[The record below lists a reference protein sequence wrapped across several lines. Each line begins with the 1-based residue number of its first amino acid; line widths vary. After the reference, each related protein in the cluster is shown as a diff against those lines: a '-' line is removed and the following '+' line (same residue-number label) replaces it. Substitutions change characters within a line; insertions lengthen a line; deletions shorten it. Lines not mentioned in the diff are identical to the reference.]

1 MPHVVPRLD
10 ARRGCPDAPGVI
22 KSVTIKNLRG
32 IREGEL
38 SELTPLVVLVGPNSS
53 GKSTIL
59 DALLIAAS
67 PTPGKSMGI
76 AVIRRNV
83 ERGARWL
90 LWRSGEFE
98 ATEVRVTTA
107 AGAKRTCLLSLHQTD
122 KNLLVVKVT
131 TNTNTGIVLGG
142 DHVTVGQNS
151 VLNTGGGVTPLSDV
165 PEIRLI
171 EPQGGRSSQSI
182 HALYSLAVQRGR
194 RNEVTA
200 MIAELVPGV
209 TGIEILTDENDPVVH
224 LVFPDHSVPA
234 GLAGDGIQS
243 LLRLSLEL
251 ATQRGGVAL
260 LEEPEV
266 HEHPAA
272 IRQSARAIVTAV
284 RRGVQIILS
293 THSLELIDALLAEL
307 KDEELPLLSLYRLK
321 LTDGVLAK
329 SRLEGPSVLLSRGEI
344 GDDLR

>member
-1 MPHVVPRLD
+1 M
-10 ARRGCPDAPGVI
+10 I

-59 DALLIAAS
+59 DALLIGAS
-67 PTPGKSMGI
+67 PNPGESMGI
-76 AVIRRNV
+76 AVSRRNV
-83 ERGARWL
+83 QRGARWL
-90 LWRSGEFE
+90 LWRSGELG
-98 ATEVRVTTA
+98 ATEVSVTTA
-107 AGAKRTCLLSLHQTD
+107 GGAARTCKVSLHPSEKSILMAAVATSVAD
-122 KNLLVVKVT
+122 SNVAR
-131 TNTNTGIVLGG
+131 N
-142 DHVTVGQNS
+142 DHVTINPN
-151 VLNTGGGVTPLSDV
+151 NTLSPGGGVDPLPDV
-165 PEIRLI
+165 PEVRLI
-171 EPQGGRSSQSI
+171 DPQGGRLSPSI
-182 HALYSLAVQRGR
+182 HGLYSLAVQRGR

-251 ATQRGGVAL
+251 ATQKGGVAL

-266 HEHPAA
+266 HEHPGA

-284 RRGVQIILS
+284 RRGVQVVLS

-307 KDEELPLLSLYRLK
+307 KDDELPLLSLYRLK

-329 SRLEGPSVLLSRGEI
+329 SRLDGPSVLRSRGEI

>member
-1 MPHVVPRLD
+1 M
-10 ARRGCPDAPGVI
+10 I

-59 DALLIAAS
+59 DALLIGAS
-67 PTPGKSMGI
+67 PTPGESMGI
-76 AVIRRNV
+76 AVSRRSV
-83 ERGARWL
+83 QRGARWL
-90 LWRSGEFE
+90 LWRSGEFG
-98 ATEVRVTTA
+98 ATEVSVTTA
-107 AGAKRTCLLSLHQTD
+107 AGAARTCKVSLHPSQ
-122 KNLLVVKVT
+122 KNILIAAVATSVENSNVAQS
-131 TNTNTGIVLGG
+131 
-142 DHVTVGQNS
+142 DHVTIQPN
-151 VLNTGGGVTPLSDV
+151 NTLTPGAGVAALPDIPDV
-165 PEIRLI
+165 RLI
-171 EPQGGRSSQSI
+171 EPQGGRLSQSI
-182 HALYSLAVQRGR
+182 HQLYSLAVQRGR
-194 RNEVTA
+194 RNEVTS

-266 HEHPAA
+266 HEHPGA

-284 RRGVQIILS
+284 RRGVQVILS
-293 THSLELIDALLAEL
+293 THSLEMIDALLSEL
-307 KDEELPLLSLYRLK
+307 KDDELPLLSLYRLK
-321 LTDGVLAK
+321 LTEGVLAK
-329 SRLEGPSVLLSRGEI
+329 SRLEGSSVLRSRGEI

>member
-1 MPHVVPRLD
+1 
-10 ARRGCPDAPGVI
+10 VI

-59 DALLIAAS
+59 DALLIGAS
-67 PTPGKSMGI
+67 PNPGESMGI
-76 AVIRRNV
+76 AVSRRNV
-83 ERGARWL
+83 QRGARWL
-90 LWRSGEFE
+90 LWRSGELG
-98 ATEVRVTTA
+98 ATELTVTTTE
-107 AGAKRTCLLSLHQTD
+107 GAKRSCKLSLDPTEKGMLRAD
-122 KNLLVVKVT
+122 VRTISGSVVYPGAVYT
-131 TNTNTGIVLGG
+131 HIFENRFTIGGIVA
-142 DHVTVGQNS
+142 
-151 VLNTGGGVTPLSDV
+151 PLPDIGEV
-165 PEIRLI
+165 RLI
-171 EPQGGRSSQSI
+171 EPQGGKSSQSI
-182 HALYSLAVQRGR
+182 HGLYSLAVQRGR

-251 ATQRGGVAL
+251 ATQKGGVAL

-284 RRGVQIILS
+284 RRGVQVILS

-307 KDEELPLLSLYRLK
+307 KDDELPLLSLYRLK

-329 SRLEGPSVLLSRGEI
+329 SRLEGPSVLRSRGEI

>member
-1 MPHVVPRLD
+1 M
-10 ARRGCPDAPGVI
+10 I

-59 DALLIAAS
+59 DALLIGAS
-67 PTPGKSMGI
+67 PNPGESMGI
-76 AVIRRNV
+76 AVSRRNV
-83 ERGARWL
+83 QRGARWL
-90 LWRSGEFE
+90 LWRSGEFG
-98 ATEVRVTTA
+98 ATEVSVTTA
-107 AGAKRTCLLSLHQTD
+107 AGAARTCKILRPELDGTSRKVLRV
-122 KNLLVVKVT
+122 NLVT
-131 TNTNTGIVLGG
+131 TTNDGATDGDTWVRLNPQNGFNTGR
-142 DHVTVGQNS
+142 
-151 VLNTGGGVTPLSDV
+151 DV
-165 PEIRLI
+165 PSLPDVPVVRLI
-171 EPQGGRSSQSI
+171 EPQGGASSESLHQ
-182 HALYSLAVQRGR
+182 LYSLAVERGR

-200 MIAELVPGV
+200 LIAELVPGV

-251 ATQRGGVAL
+251 ATQKGGVAL

-266 HEHPAA
+266 HEHPGA

-284 RRGVQIILS
+284 RRGVQVILS

-307 KDEELPLLSLYRLK
+307 KDDELPLLSLYRLK

-329 SRLEGPSVLLSRGEI
+329 SRLDGPSVLRSRGEI

>member
-1 MPHVVPRLD
+1 M
-10 ARRGCPDAPGVI
+10 I

-59 DALLIAAS
+59 DALLIGAS
-67 PTPGKSMGI
+67 PRPGESMGI
-76 AVIRRNV
+76 AVTRRNV
-83 ERGARWL
+83 QRGGRWL
-90 LWRSGEFE
+90 LWRSGEFG
-98 ATEVRVTTA
+98 AAEVGVTTA
-107 AGAKRTCLLSLHQTD
+107 SGALRTCKVSVPSPHNTSLFAEITTFVG
-122 KNLLVVKVT
+122 NSGTVKS
-131 TNTNTGIVLGG
+131 
-142 DHVTVGQNS
+142 DHVNLGRND
-151 VLNTGGGVTPLSDV
+151 VLSTGTGVDALPDV

-171 EPQGGRSSQSI
+171 EPRSGPLSRSI
-182 HALYSLAVQRGR
+182 HGLYSLAVQRGR

-251 ATQRGGVAL
+251 ATQKGGVAL

-266 HEHPAA
+266 HEHPGA

-284 RRGVQIILS
+284 RRGVQVILS

-307 KDEELPLLSLYRLK
+307 KEDELSLLSLYRVN
-321 LTDGVLAK
+321 LTDGVLKK
-329 SRLEGPSVLLSRGEI
+329 SRLEGSEVLLSRGEI

>member
-1 MPHVVPRLD
+1 M
-10 ARRGCPDAPGVI
+10 I

-32 IREGEL
+32 IGKGEL

-59 DALLIAAS
+59 DALMIGAS

-76 AVIRRNV
+76 AVSRRNV
-83 ERGARWL
+83 RRGARWL
-90 LWRSGEFE
+90 LWRSGEFG
-98 ATEVRVTTA
+98 ATEVSVTTTAGATRTCEVSHHSADPNDALIAKVMSKVGNSPVAATGRVTLEPNNVFSTWDD
-107 AGAKRTCLLSLHQTD
+107 AG
-122 KNLLVVKVT
+122 
-131 TNTNTGIVLGG
+131 
-142 DHVTVGQNS
+142 
-151 VLNTGGGVTPLSDV
+151 PLPDVSDV
-165 PEIRLI
+165 QLV
-171 EPQGGRSSQSI
+171 EPQGGKSSQSI
-182 HALYSLAVQRGR
+182 HELYSLAVQRGR

-200 MIAELVPGV
+200 MIAALVPGV
-209 TGIEILTDENDPVVH
+209 TGLEILTDKNDPVVH

-251 ATQRGGVAL
+251 ATQKGGVAL

-284 RRGVQIILS
+284 RRDVQVILS
-293 THSLELIDALLAEL
+293 THSLEMIDALLAEL
-307 KDEELPLLSLYRLK
+307 KDDELPLLSLYRLK
-321 LTDGVLAK
+321 LTDGVLSK
-329 SRLEGPSVLLSRGEI
+329 SRLEGPSVLRSRGEI

>member
-1 MPHVVPRLD
+1 
-10 ARRGCPDAPGVI
+10 VI

-59 DALLIAAS
+59 DALLIGAS
-67 PTPGKSMGI
+67 PMPGKSMGI
-76 AVIRRNV
+76 AVSRRNV
-83 ERGARWL
+83 QRGARWL
-90 LWRSGEFE
+90 LWRSGEFG
-98 ATEVRVTTA
+98 ATEIGVTTKEGEA
-107 AGAKRTCLLSLHQTD
+107 RTCQISLHQAD
-122 KNLLVVKVT
+122 KNLLLVSAT
-131 TNTNTGIVLGG
+131 TNTRSAILTGS
-142 DHVTVGQNS
+142 DHGTIGPNNVIGS
-151 VLNTGGGVTPLSDV
+151 GGGVGPLSDV
-165 PEIRLI
+165 PEVRLI
-171 EPQGGRSSQSI
+171 EPQGSKSSQSL
-182 HALYSLAVQRGR
+182 HGLYSLAVQRGR

-200 MIAELVPGV
+200 MIAGLVPGV

-266 HEHPAA
+266 HEHPGA

-284 RRGVQIILS
+284 RRGVQVILS

-307 KDEELPLLSLYRLK
+307 KDEELPWLSLYRLK

-329 SRLEGPSVLLSRGEI
+329 SRLEGPSVLRSRGEI